1 VLEPPD
7 ADPTPSPGDTP
18 TGTLW
23 RHGDFMRLWTGQT
36 ISLIGSQVTLLAL
49 PLTAILV
56 FKASAFQ
63 VGALTTMEFLPF
75 VLFGLPVGVWVDR
88 LRRKPI
94 LILADVGRLVVLGS
108 IPLAY
113 ALGVLHF
120 AQLYAV
126 GFLAGVGTVFFD
138 VAYGSYLPSLV
149 KRNRLVEGNAKLE
162 VSRSGAQLAGPG
174 IAGLLVQ
181 SLSAPGAILADALSY
196 LASVLSLLSIR
207 TKEPEVEPSE
217 GDPPRMRRQIGEGL
231 RYVVEHPLL
240 RPLLACT
247 GTLNLFSMMGQA
259 VLLLFAVRRLGLSP
273 GEIGVILTVGSVGF
287 LVGAFV
293 AERIPRRLGVGPTLI
308 LAGFLIALGAV
319 FIPLATTANA
329 APMLVL
335 YGLIASFGGVIYNVN
350 ARSLI
355 QTITPDRKLGPNH
368 CHHAVHRLGNHPD
381 RIVPG
386 RTPGKPPWAASHAV
400 DSGGRA
406 AAGVPAALTVSG
418 ASSVPAAPAGGL
430 VTAGLGVTLGTSK
443 RSERWKEATDDRVC
457 ACRCHRVVLRPRIL
471 DSPLIGYLSPRR
483 DASLYGFALWRY
495 PMSLDQKRRARQR
508 RSDSFRCRRCGL
520 DVSFDAPGTAHR
532 NHCPNCLWSR
542 HVDDT
547 PGDRA
552 AECGSSMEPAAITV
566 RNDGEWAL
574 IHRCLGC
581 GELHLNR
588 IAGDDNP
595 LILLRLA
602 VKPLAQPPFPL
613 ERIAQL

>member
-1 VLEPPD
+1 
-7 ADPTPSPGDTP
+7 
-18 TGTLW
+18 
-23 RHGDFMRLWTGQT
+23 MRLWTGQT

-94 LILADVGRLVVLGS
+94 LVLADVGRLVVLGS
-108 IPLAY
+108 IPLAH

-126 GFLAGVGTVFFD
+126 GFLTGVGTVFFD

-181 SLSAPGAILADALSY
+181 ALSAPGAILADAFSY

-207 TKEPEVEPSE
+207 TKEPEVEPS
-217 GDPPRMRRQIGEGL
+217 GGHPPRMRRQIGEGL
-231 RYVVEHPLL
+231 RYVVDQPLL

-287 LVGAFV
+287 LVGALV

-308 LAGFLIALGAV
+308 LAGLMIGLGAV

-355 QTITPDRKLGPNH
+355 QTITPDRKLGRTIATMRFIVWGTIPIGSF
-368 CHHAVHRLGNHPD
+368 VGGLLG
-381 RIVPG
+381 
-386 RTPGKPPWAASHAV
+386 SHL
-400 DSGGRA
+400 GLRPTLWIA
-406 AAGVPAALTVSG
+406 AAGQ
-418 ASSVPAAPAGGL
+418 L
-430 VTAGLGVTLGTSK
+430 VGFL
-443 RSERWKEATDDRVC
+443 
-457 ACRCHRVVLRPRIL
+457 P
-471 DSPLIGYLSPRR
+471 PLLSPVRR
-483 DASLYGFALWRY
+483 LSRL
-495 PMSLDQKRRARQR
+495 PEQ
-508 RSDSFRCRRCGL
+508 
-520 DVSFDAPGTAHR
+520 AH
-532 NHCPNCLWSR
+532 L
-542 HVDDT
+542 
-547 PGDRA
+547 
-552 AECGSSMEPAAITV
+552 
-566 RNDGEWAL
+566 
-574 IHRCLGC
+574 
-581 GELHLNR
+581 
-588 IAGDDNP
+588 
-595 LILLRLA
+595 
-602 VKPLAQPPFPL
+602 
-613 ERIAQL
+613 